1 MFHQVVGKQT
11 NNIDAEEYDAI
22 CNDLNKRYIHL
33 IGLTIIIKNNIKTSF
48 QSGQSGISMILMKA
62 WCWWSKHWHKHVNM
76 STTKRDSLSI
86 QHNHMT
92 IDWSGRQ
99 NRNSTYRLIITLD
112 SLQLSSHSI
121 IESFNYRVVKL

>member
-62 WCWWSKHWHKHVNM
+62 
-76 STTKRDSLSI
+76 
-86 QHNHMT
+86 
-92 IDWSGRQ
+92 
-99 NRNSTYRLIITLD
+99 
-112 SLQLSSHSI
+112 
-121 IESFNYRVVKL
+121 